1 LEELFNAFHAKKA
14 LLMMDQNN
22 FVINVQKDM
31 NLQKINKSVKS
42 AKKIILIHYKE
53 ENAKNA
59 QNLQCQMKT

>member
-1 LEELFNAFHAKKA
+1 
-14 LLMMDQNN
+14 MMDKNH
-22 FVINVQKDM
+22 FAINVQKDM

-42 AKKIILIHYKE
+42 AQKTILIHYKE